1 MRNLL
6 QRDYCLKYMNYKQGI
21 SRQQVSL
28 MSIDC
33 HISSDNPV
41 RVIDMFVE
49 QLDLGNLSLA
59 EAMPVAL
66 AMGVIT

>member
-1 MRNLL
+1 
-6 QRDYCLKYMNYKQGI
+6 
-21 SRQQVSL
+21 

-33 HISSDNPV
+33 NISSDNPV
-41 RVIDMFVE
+41 RVIDIFVE

-66 AMGVIT
+66 AMGWHFQKSEAKIFVLKTLQFLPVPLKNGNV